1 MRVCELIDEDTQQWD
16 RGKLDAMFSQRT
28 REEILS
34 IPLDH
39 LQSQDM
45 LVWIENAA
53 QKFSVKTAY

>member
-39 LQSQDM
+39 LQSQDK
-45 LVWIENAA
+45 LVWIENEA
-53 QKFSVKTAY
+53 QKFSIKTAY